1 MNCRL
6 LELKRPLV
14 PCRITIVG
22 LTGRVPLL
30 ACPAVLSGDNSPSPL
45 DKPAVAPFSSLL
57 ATRRPRCD
65 TVLAVVTIWA
75 TIALIAGCRPPA
87 EDPPT
92 VPEPASVTI
101 PFPPEVSIGHNRV
114 IGLEVSGPTEAAI
127 DEEIILKVVVANE
140 AKVTPRGLSV
150 HVIPPSGME
159 LVNGESGGRRKLVFS
174 AAGSSGGGAAVATFR
189 LRASRPGSFGIS
201 VEIRSDTEIL
211 GDDWHVVTVPNPNA
225 DVMEP
230 LEDGRPTLP
239 DLGPPLVDDP
249 KNLQRLDPV
258 DLVWITRDRVSV
270 VVQGQIC
277 QTQAPLET
285 FACLRGTKEH
295 ESVVVV
301 YSTANIIHAGL
312 LATGIEPGNPVQFYP
327 DFIPA
332 RGPEVEV
339 TVVWKDEHDKTVEAR
354 GQDMVHNVLKKQP
367 MKEPWVFVGS
377 RFVKYDDG
385 EEFYWADGEG
395 VLIGVANFTGA
406 VLDVP
411 VRSSD
416 SAASLLFEAFTENIP
431 PLGTPVTLV
440 LTPKRQEEK
449 LGKETETDPE
459 VTE

>member
-1 MNCRL
+1 MNRCL
-6 LELKRPLV
+6 LELKRL
-14 PCRITIVG
+14 
-22 LTGRVPLL
+22 
-30 ACPAVLSGDNSPSPL
+30 
-45 DKPAVAPFSSLL
+45 
-57 ATRRPRCD
+57 
-65 TVLAVVTIWA
+65 LAVVAIWA
-75 TIALIAGCRPPA
+75 TIGLVVGCRPNVEEPPA
-87 EDPPT
+87 TSGPPSVT
-92 VPEPASVTI
+92 SPASGLWQAKDRE
-101 PFPPEVSIGHNRV
+101 PV
-114 IGLEVSGPTEAAI
+114 IGLDVSGPTEA
-127 DEEIILKVVVANE
+127 DVEEEVSLNVVVANE
-140 AKVTPRGLSV
+140 AKVAPKGLSI

-159 LVNGESGGRRKLVFS
+159 LANGESGVRRKLVFS
-174 AAGSSGGGAAVATFR
+174 AGGAADTTFR
-189 LRASRPGSFGIS
+189 LRPSRPGSFGIS
-201 VEIRSDTEIL
+201 VKIRAGTEIL
-211 GDDWHVVTVPNPNA
+211 GSDWHVVTVPNPNA

-230 LEDGRPTLP
+230 LEDGRPALP

-258 DLVWITRDRVSV
+258 DLVWITRDRASV

-301 YSTANIIHAGL
+301 YSAASVIHAGL
-312 LATGIEPGNPVQFYP
+312 LATGIKPGNPVQFQP

-332 RGPEVEV
+332 RGPEVDV
-339 TVVWKDEHDKTVEAR
+339 TVIWKDEEGKTVRAR
-354 GQDMVHNVLKKQP
+354 GQDMVRSVQEEQP

-385 EEFYWADGEG
+385 EEFYLADGEG

-416 SAASLLFEAFTENIP
+416 SGASLLFEAFTANIP

-440 LTPKRQEEK
+440 LTPKRQEEDHPK
-449 LGKETETDPE
+449 DGGDGPEETK
-459 VTE
+459 

>member
-1 MNCRL
+1 MNRRL

-14 PCRITIVG
+14 
-22 LTGRVPLL
+22 
-30 ACPAVLSGDNSPSPL
+30 
-45 DKPAVAPFSSLL
+45 
-57 ATRRPRCD
+57 AT
-65 TVLAVVTIWA
+65 TIWA
-75 TIALIAGCRPPA
+75 AIALVGGCRPPA
-87 EDPPT
+87 GESRAT
-92 VPEPASVTI
+92 SGPASVTS
-101 PFPPEVSIGHNRV
+101 PVSALEQAIDREPAV
-114 IGLEVSGPTEAAI
+114 GLKVSGPTEAAV
-127 DEEIILKVVVANE
+127 DEEISLKVVVANE
-140 AKVTPRGLSV
+140 AKVTPKGLSV

-159 LVNGESGGRRKLVFS
+159 LVDGESGGRRELVFS
-174 AAGSSGGGAAVATFR
+174 AAGSSGGGAADTTFR
-189 LRASRPGSFGIS
+189 LRPSRPGSFGIS
-201 VEIRSDTEIL
+201 VEIRSDTEVL
-211 GDDWHVVTVPNPNA
+211 GNDWHVVTVPDPNA

-230 LEDGRPTLP
+230 LDDRRPAPP

-258 DLVWITRDRVSV
+258 DLVWITRDRASV

-301 YSTANIIHAGL
+301 HSAANIIHAGL
-312 LATGIEPGNPVQFYP
+312 LATGIEPGNPAQFYP
-327 DFIPA
+327 DFIPG
-332 RGPEVEV
+332 RGPEVEI
-339 TVVWKDEHDKTVEAR
+339 TVVWKDEQDKTVRTR
-354 GQDMVHNVLKKQP
+354 GQDMVRNALKDQP

-385 EEFYWADGEG
+385 EEFYLADGEG

-440 LTPKRQEEK
+440 LTPKRQE
-449 LGKETETDPE
+449 GGPPKEGEAGRENTE
-459 VTE
+459 